1 MRRESTQC
9 LPRHLPLQLLHPDR
23 ERPWQAWLEI
33 ITFWIRH
40 GIKIFR
46 VDNPQTKPFPFWKWI
61 IAEVQRDHP
70 EVIFLSAAFSS
81 PKVMKLLAKLG
92 STQSYT
98 YLTWRNHATRTTGLH
113 AGALLLLVCRSISA
127 PNFFVNTPD
136 ILSKFLQT
144 GGEARIPDA
153 SGTCRHLV
161 PELRHLQ
168 RF

>member
-1 MRRESTQC
+1 MALFSAQRIHPMSTKTSTPSTST
-9 LPRHLPLQLLHPDR
+9 PRPGTP
-23 ERPWQAWLEI
+23 PGKQAWLEI

-40 GIKIFR
+40 GIKTLR

-70 EVIFLSAAFSS
+70 EVISLSAAFSS

-113 AGALLLLVCRSISA
+113 AGALLLLVCRSLSA
-127 PNFFVNTPD
+127 PTFFVNTQD
-136 ILSKFLQT
+136 ILSKSLQT
-144 GGEARIPDA
+144 
-153 SGTCRHLV
+153 
-161 PELRHLQ
+161 
-168 RF
+168 